1 MSDTI
6 QELLARR
13 NYDDAIPLLQKEIA
27 KYPTNYRL
35 RLQLA
40 DALAGSGQ
48 YPEAL
53 EQYDAIVAH
62 YEKTG
67 LIVQAIGV
75 RKKAEKVRAME
86 PAAIPAEEGAR
97 SAPPS
102 PLFESMNEGELDAV
116 ISRMTLEHFGDGD
129 IVITEGEA
137 GASMYVI
144 VSGEVKVFTRGQ
156 KGESLHLATLG
167 EGDFFGEVS
176 VLTGRPRTATIT
188 ASAPTE
194 LLRLDKDAL
203 DELTARMPRIREVL
217 DEFYQRRAKH
227 TVEAMIE
234 SMKGAR

>member
-13 NYDDAIPLLQKEIA
+13 NYDDAIPLLEKEIA
-27 KYPTNYRL
+27 KYATNYRL

-40 DALAGSGQ
+40 DALAGSGR
-48 YPEAL
+48 YREAL
-53 EQYDAIVAH
+53 EQYDAIAAH

-97 SAPPS
+97 KAPPS
-102 PLFESMNEGELDAV
+102 PLFESMEKDELDAV
-116 ISRMTLEHFGDGD
+116 ITRMELEHFGDGD

-144 VSGEVKVFTRGQ
+144 VSGEVKVFTRGR

-203 DELTARMPRIREVL
+203 DELTARMPRIREIL
-217 DEFYQRRAKH
+217 EEFYQRRAKH

-234 SMKGAR
+234 SMKGAK

>member
-75 RKKAEKVRAME
+75 RKKAEKVRALE
-86 PAAIPAEEGAR
+86 PAALPAEEGAR
-97 SAPPS
+97 SAPSS
-102 PLFESMNEGELDAV
+102 PLFESMSEDELEAV
-116 ISRMTLEHFGDGD
+116 ISRMTLEHFGEGD

-156 KGESLHLATLG
+156 RGESLHLATLG

-176 VLTGRPRTATIT
+176 ILTGRPRTATIT

-194 LLRLDKDAL
+194 LLRLDKGAL
-203 DELTARMPRIREVL
+203 DELAARMPRIREVL